1 MRPSI
6 ITRDFL
12 AQRVGSKSVFVEDVT
27 KKVEELEKLVF
38 PVTNGYQQ
46 LYDNFDFIVDAMD
59 VFQSLI
65 DEFVTVTEEVYSE
78 YDDDVYFYD
87 LIELNR
93 LYQRLDAVL
102 SHIEVLS
109 FHLSSDMKIFAAV
122 QREDDELLMNGNW
135 LMETVNPRSK
145 KAVKDI
151 CKMAKANFFSS
162 SYFELEFTM
171 IDHIFNLCEQI
182 LSEVE
187 KLTPSVK
194 ELECAFHNQFQ
205 LYWNDIR
212 DEVAS
217 VLGRQHKAL
226 MHVCENLQKDKSW
239 EKFAMVEEDALGLA
253 VCSKLTASDDK
264 RHRIYDKETREKYEK
279 YKEVVDRFLEVCMGH
294 NDELFDI
301 KWRTVNEKGLIEVLD
316 TYSYE
321 FADELIARRNYVVK
335 KIYGTGKMSPN
346 DCNIDENKKAPVK
359 PAKEVE
365 FESSQAQ
372 KYWRKLREAG
382 YVDNK
387 NQLMFKIED
396 NNLNKAAYIALRF
409 NEVLRPNL
417 RRNWDYFK
425 KLWGV
430 EGADFRNAD
439 CVKPDGNLPREAL
452 EIDKCFS

>member
-12 AQRVGSKSVFVEDVT
+12 AQRVGLKSVFVEDVT

-59 VFQSLI
+59 VFENQI
-65 DEFVTVTEEVYSE
+65 DNFITVTEEVYSE
-78 YDDDVYFYD
+78 YDDDDYFYD

-93 LYQRLDAVL
+93 LCQRLVTVL

-109 FHLSSDMKIFAAV
+109 FHLSCDMNQYGALISRSEEQMAGEWTINV
-122 QREDDELLMNGNW
+122 NW
-135 LMETVNPRSK
+135 LEETIEPESK
-145 KAVKDI
+145 KNISHI
-151 CKMAKANFFSS
+151 CKEADNNLLSFLFYTKQINLFDKLYDSH
-162 SYFELEFTM
+162 EL
-171 IDHIFNLCEQI
+171 I
-182 LSEVE
+182 LIKVQ
-187 KLTPSVK
+187 KLTPSDE
-194 ELECAFHNQFQ
+194 ELECAFQNQYQ

-226 MHVCENLQKDKSW
+226 MHVCENLQKHKSW

-294 NDELFDI
+294 NDEMFDI

-335 KIYGTGKMSPN
+335 KIYETSEVVSK
-346 DCNIDENKKAPVK
+346 ENKNSKKNIKNYIPDKIGTDKLDKEFVLEKLHNLLDGQRGVMVAKILRSSISVKYLTTWPTYGVFKAEFNK
-359 PAKEVE
+359 GTIIQSSKYYKYRKEE
-365 FESSQAQ
+365 FDETEL
-372 KYWRKLREAG
+372 K
-382 YVDNK
+382 
-387 NQLMFKIED
+387 
-396 NNLNKAAYIALRF
+396 
-409 NEVLRPNL
+409 
-417 RRNWDYFK
+417 DYKEF
-425 KLWGV
+425 L
-430 EGADFRNAD
+430 
-439 CVKPDGNLPREAL
+439 LQ
-452 EIDKCFS
+452 